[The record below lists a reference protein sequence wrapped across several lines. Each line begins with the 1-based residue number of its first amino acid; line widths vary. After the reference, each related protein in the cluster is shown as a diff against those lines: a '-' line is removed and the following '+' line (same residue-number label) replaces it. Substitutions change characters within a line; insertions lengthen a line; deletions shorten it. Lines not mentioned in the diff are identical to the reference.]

1 MTSNDDDTWAE
12 IFATQP
18 EQRERA
24 ASPGGS
30 DAGPAAGST
39 AEQPLSRRSR
49 REGFDRPVRRRS
61 SRGPIV
67 AGVLALLLGLGGLG
81 AWLAWSNFEPQI
93 RELLGIELPN
103 DYEGDG
109 NGQEV
114 LVTIMPDDIG
124 EDVALTLQQSG
135 VTMSFSAFYELLLA
149 DSTIIFQ
156 PGTYALQGEMSAQA
170 ALEALL
176 DPANRVENRVT
187 IPEGTVL
194 PETLELL
201 ALGTGLPI
209 EDFQAAVADPTRY
222 GVPAEAPSI
231 EGYLFPATYTFDP
244 GVTAEQVIERLAGE
258 MTARLDAL
266 GIAPE
271 DRYRVLTLASV
282 VQREAGSDLED
293 FGRVAR
299 VFVNRIDEGMLLQ
312 SDATVHYGTQDF
324 DSVFTTDAER
334 ADASNPYNTYANPGL
349 PVGPIGAPGE
359 AAIEA
364 AAAPPEG
371 EWLYFVTV
379 NLATGET
386 VFSETLAQHEAAV
399 RQLQE
404 WCNASEENR
413 TVYCD

>member
-1 MTSNDDDTWAE
+1 M
-12 IFATQP
+12 I
-18 EQRERA
+18 
-24 ASPGGS
+24 
-30 DAGPAAGST
+30 
-39 AEQPLSRRSR
+39 
-49 REGFDRPVRRRS
+49 
-61 SRGPIV
+61 
-67 AGVLALLLGLGGLG
+67 ALLLGLGAGS
-81 AWLAWSNFEPQI
+81 AWFAWTNFEPQI
-93 RELLGIELPN
+93 REVLGIELPD
-103 DYEGDG
+103 DYEGEG
-109 NGQEV
+109 NGEEV
-114 LVTIMPDDIG
+114 LVTIRPGDIG
-124 EDVALTLQQSG
+124 EDIALTLQDAG
-135 VTMSFSAFYELLLA
+135 VTMSFSAFYDLLLA
-149 DSTIIFQ
+149 DSSIAFQ
-156 PGTYALQGEMSAQA
+156 PGTYALQGEMSAQS
-170 ALEALL
+170 ALDALL
-176 DPANRVENRVT
+176 DPANRVES
-187 IPEGTVL
+187 TVL
-194 PETLELL
+194 IREGEVLSSTLELL
-201 ALGTGLPI
+201 ALGTGLPV

-244 GVTAEQVIERLAGE
+244 GVTAEQVIERLVSE

-266 GIAPE
+266 GVAPE

-282 VQREAGSDLED
+282 VQREAGGDLED

-299 VFVNRIDEGMLLQ
+299 VFTNRIDEGMLLQ

-349 PVGPIGAPGE
+349 PVGPIGAPGD
-359 AAIEA
+359 AALEA

-371 EWLYFVTV
+371 DWLYFVTV

-404 WCNASEENR
+404 WCNSSEENR

>member
-1 MTSNDDDTWAE
+1 MTNNDDDNWAE

-18 EQRERA
+18 DSDRRGARSESAPEPDPAPATRRA
-24 ASPGGS
+24 
-30 DAGPAAGST
+30 
-39 AEQPLSRRSR
+39 RRS
-49 REGFDRPVRRRS
+49 GFDRPARRRS
-61 SRGPIV
+61 GRAPVVI
-67 AGVLALLLGLGGLG
+67 GVIALLLGLGAG
-81 AWLAWSNFEPQI
+81 AAWFAWSNFEPQI
-93 RELLGIELPN
+93 REVLGIELPN

-114 LVTIMPDDIG
+114 LVNIRPGDIG
-124 EDVALTLQQSG
+124 EDIALTLQEAG
-135 VTMSFSAFYELLLA
+135 VTMSFNAFYRLLLA
-149 DSTIIFQ
+149 DSSIAFQ
-156 PGTYALQGEMSAQA
+156 PGTYALEGEMSAQS
-170 ALEALL
+170 ALDALL
-176 DPANRVENRVT
+176 DPANRVES
-187 IPEGTVL
+187 TVL
-194 PETLELL
+194 IREGEVLSSTLELL

-209 EDFQAAVADPTRY
+209 EDFEAAVADPTRY

-244 GVTAEQVIERLAGE
+244 GVTAEQVIERLVNE

-266 GIAPE
+266 GVAPE

-299 VFVNRIDEGMLLQ
+299 VFTNRIEEGMLLQ
-312 SDATVHYGTQDF
+312 SDATVHYGTQNF

-349 PVGPIGAPGE
+349 PIGPIGAPGD
-359 AAIEA
+359 AALEA
-364 AAAPPEG
+364 AASPPEG

-404 WCNASEENR
+404 WCNSSEENR

>member
-1 MTSNDDDTWAE
+1 MTNNDDDTWAE
-12 IFATQP
+12 IFASQP
-18 EQRERA
+18 GDADRRRA
-24 ASPGGS
+24 AATESS
-30 DAGPAAGST
+30 DAAPAAVAT
-39 AEQPLSRRSR
+39 DAPRRSR
-49 REGFDRPVRRRS
+49 REGFERPARPRS
-61 SRGPIV
+61 KAPVVIV
-67 AGVLALLLGLGGLG
+67 SLLVLLGLVGAG

-103 DYEGDG
+103 DYEGTG
-109 NGQEV
+109 NGEEV
-114 LVTIMPDDIG
+114 LVTIAPGDIG
-124 EDVALTLQQSG
+124 EDVALTLQQEG
-135 VTMSFSAFYELLLA
+135 VTMSFSAFYDLLLA
-149 DSTIIFQ
+149 DPSIQFQ
-156 PGTYALQGEMSAQA
+156 PGTYALQGEMSARS

-176 DPANRVENRVT
+176 NPENRLENRVT

-194 PETLELL
+194 TETLELL

-209 EDFQAAVADPTRY
+209 EDFEAAIADPTRF
-222 GVPAEAPSI
+222 GVPADAPSI

-244 GVTAEQVIERLAGE
+244 GVTAEQVIQRLADE
-258 MTARLDAL
+258 MTARLDAA
-266 GIAPE
+266 GVPAE

-293 FGRVAR
+293 FGKVAR

-312 SDATVHYGTQDF
+312 SDATVHYGTQNF

-349 PVGPIGAPGE
+349 PVGPIGAPGDD
-359 AAIEA
+359 AIRA

-371 EWLYFVTV
+371 DWLYFVTV

-386 VFSETLAQHEAAV
+386 VFSESLAQHEAAV

-404 WCNASEENR
+404 WCNSSEENR

>member
-18 EQRERA
+18 EQRRPEA
-24 ASPGGS
+24 AA
-30 DAGPAAGST
+30 DAVAAAPT
-39 AEQPLSRRSR
+39 RRSR

-61 SRGPIV
+61 GRGAVV

-81 AWLAWSNFEPQI
+81 MWLAWSNFEPQI

-114 LVTIMPDDIG
+114 LVTIVPGDIG

-135 VTMSFSAFYELLLA
+135 VTMSFSAFYDLLLA
-149 DSTIIFQ
+149 DSSISFQ
-156 PGTYALQGEMSAQA
+156 PGTYSLQGEMSAQA
-170 ALEALL
+170 ALDALL

-209 EDFQAAVADPTRY
+209 EDFQAAIADPTRF
-222 GVPAEAPSI
+222 GVPADAPSI

-244 GVTAEQVIERLAGE
+244 GVTAEQVIERLASE

-266 GIAPE
+266 GIPAE

-299 VFVNRIDEGMLLQ
+299 VFTNRIDEGMLLQ

-349 PVGPIGAPGE
+349 PIGPIGAPGD
-359 AAIEA
+359 AALEA

>member
-1 MTSNDDDTWAE
+1 VTSNDDDTWAE
-12 IFATQP
+12 IFASQP
-18 EQRERA
+18 
-24 ASPGGS
+24 G
-30 DAGPAAGST
+30 DADRRRSGANDQPAAPAAAVATEG
-39 AEQPLSRRSR
+39 SRRSR
-49 REGFDRPVRRRS
+49 REGFDRPVRQRS
-61 SRGPIV
+61 KAPVVIV
-67 AGVLALLLGLGGLG
+67 SLLVFLGLLFAG

-103 DYEGDG
+103 DYEGAG
-109 NGQEV
+109 NGEEV
-114 LVTIMPDDIG
+114 LVTIAPGDIG
-124 EDVALTLQQSG
+124 EDVALTLQQEG
-135 VTMSFSAFYELLLA
+135 VTMSFSAFYDLLLA
-149 DSTIIFQ
+149 DSSIQFQ

-176 DPANRVENRVT
+176 NPENRLENRVT

-194 PETLELL
+194 TETLELL

-209 EDFQAAVADPTRY
+209 EDFQAAIADPTRF

-244 GVTAEQVIERLAGE
+244 GVTAEQVIQRLADE
-258 MTARLDAL
+258 MTARLDAA
-266 GIAPE
+266 GVPAD
-271 DRYRVLTLASV
+271 DRYRILTLASV
-282 VQREAGSDLED
+282 VQREAGSDLDD

-312 SDATVHYGTQDF
+312 SDATVHYGTQNF

-349 PVGPIGAPGE
+349 PIGPIGAPGE
-359 AAIEA
+359 DAILA

-386 VFSETLAQHEAAV
+386 VFSESLAQHETAV

-404 WCNASEENR
+404 WCNSSEENR

>member
-1 MTSNDDDTWAE
+1 MTNNDDDTWAE

-18 EQRERA
+18 DSDRRDDRGAEAVE
-24 ASPGGS
+24 S
-30 DAGPAAGST
+30 DAAPATRRA
-39 AEQPLSRRSR
+39 RRS
-49 REGFDRPVRRRS
+49 GFDRPARRRS
-61 SRGPIV
+61 GRAPVVI
-67 AGVLALLLGLGGLG
+67 GVILLLLGLGAG
-81 AWLAWSNFEPQI
+81 AAWFAWSNFEPQI
-93 RELLGIELPN
+93 REVLGIELPN
-103 DYEGDG
+103 DYEGSG
-109 NGQEV
+109 NGEEV
-114 LVTIMPDDIG
+114 LVTIAPGDIG
-124 EDVALTLQQSG
+124 EDVALTLQQEG
-135 VTMSFSAFYELLLA
+135 VTMSFSAFYDLLLA
-149 DSTIIFQ
+149 DSSIQFQ

-176 DPANRVENRVT
+176 DPDNRLENRVT

-194 PETLELL
+194 TETLELL

-209 EDFQAAVADPTRY
+209 EEFEAAIADPTRF

-244 GVTAEQVIERLAGE
+244 GVTAEQVIQRLADE
-258 MTARLDAL
+258 MTARLDAA
-266 GIAPE
+266 GVPAE
-271 DRYRVLTLASV
+271 DRYRILTLASV

-312 SDATVHYGTQDF
+312 SDATVHYGTQNF

-349 PVGPIGAPGE
+349 PVGPIGAPG
-359 AAIEA
+359 ADAITA

-371 EWLYFVTV
+371 DWRYFVTV

-386 VFSETLAQHEAAV
+386 VFSETLAEHEAAV

-404 WCNASEENR
+404 WCNSSEENR

>member
-1 MTSNDDDTWAE
+1 MTNNDDDTWAE
-12 IFATQP
+12 IFASQP
-18 EQRERA
+18 GDDARRRA
-24 ASPGGS
+24 SAPEADDDTG
-30 DAGPAAGST
+30 APAA
-39 AEQPLSRRSR
+39 APASRRAR
-49 REGFDRPVRRRS
+49 REGFDRPIRRR
-61 SRGPIV
+61 GGAGGIV
-67 AGVLALLLGLGGLG
+67 AGVLALLLGLGALG
-81 AWLAWSNFEPQI
+81 VWLAWSNFEPQI
-93 RELLGIELPN
+93 RELLGIEEPN
-103 DYEGDG
+103 DYAGGG
-109 NGQEV
+109 NGEEV
-114 LVTIMPDDIG
+114 LVTIAPGDIG
-124 EDVALTLQQSG
+124 EDVAKTLQQSG
-135 VTMSFSAFYELLLA
+135 VTMSFSAFYDLLLA
-149 DSTIIFQ
+149 DSSIAFQ
-156 PGTYALQGEMSAQA
+156 PGTYALQGEMSAQS
-170 ALEALL
+170 ALEALQNPENKL
-176 DPANRVENRVT
+176 ENRVT

-201 ALGTGLPI
+201 ALGTGLPV

-244 GVTAEQVIERLAGE
+244 GVTAAQVIERLASE

-266 GIAPE
+266 GVAAE

-299 VFVNRIDEGMLLQ
+299 VFANRIDEGMLLQ
-312 SDATVHYGTQDF
+312 SDATVHYGTQNF

-359 AAIEA
+359 AAISA
-364 AAAPPEG
+364 ASAPPEG

-386 VFSETLAQHEAAV
+386 VFSENLGQHEAAV

-404 WCNASEENR
+404 WCNSSEENR

>member
-1 MTSNDDDTWAE
+1 M
-12 IFATQP
+12 
-18 EQRERA
+18 
-24 ASPGGS
+24 
-30 DAGPAAGST
+30 
-39 AEQPLSRRSR
+39 
-49 REGFDRPVRRRS
+49 
-61 SRGPIV
+61 
-67 AGVLALLLGLGGLG
+67 LGLGGLG
-81 AWLAWSNFEPQI
+81 VWLAWSNFEPQI

-114 LVTIMPDDIG
+114 LVTIVPGDIG

-135 VTMSFSAFYELLLA
+135 VTMSFSAFYDLLLA
-149 DSTIIFQ
+149 DSSISFQ
-156 PGTYALQGEMSAQA
+156 PGTYSLQGEMSAQA
-170 ALEALL
+170 ALDALL

-209 EDFQAAVADPTRY
+209 EDFQAAIADPTRF
-222 GVPAEAPSI
+222 GVPADAPSI

-244 GVTAEQVIERLAGE
+244 GVTAEQVIERLASE

-266 GIAPE
+266 GIPAE

-299 VFVNRIDEGMLLQ
+299 VFTNRIDEGMLLQ

-349 PVGPIGAPGE
+349 PIGPIGAPGD
-359 AAIEA
+359 AALEA